1 MHLNNH
7 LLNGIKKMN
16 LTARDKILDAIK
28 IGKPN
33 RKPLPVPAG
42 VEPVEYESAPV
53 QFIEIFSGIGGQV
66 VIVNGLRDV
75 QEFIAGNFSTKNIIS
90 TIAALDGIQ
99 QLEATIAPHGL
110 ENVELAIIPAEF
122 GVAENGAVWVT
133 EEALRIRVLPFICQQ
148 LAVVLYRKDIISN
161 MHQAYDR
168 IRGQEYGFAAFIAG
182 PSKTADI
189 EQSLVLGAHG
199 PKDMILFLVE

>member
-33 RKPLPVPAG
+33 RKPLPVAAG
-42 VEPVEYESAPV
+42 VEPVEYENAPV

-99 QLEATIAPHGL
+99 LLEATIAPHGL

-168 IRGQEYGFAAFIAG
+168 IGSQEYGFAAFIAG